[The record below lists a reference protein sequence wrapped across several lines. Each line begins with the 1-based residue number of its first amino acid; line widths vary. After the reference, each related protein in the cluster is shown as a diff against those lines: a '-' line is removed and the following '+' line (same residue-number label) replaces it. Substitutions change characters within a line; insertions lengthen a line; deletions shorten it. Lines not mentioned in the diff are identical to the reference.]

1 MAMDESEKIGWFSVV
16 INSFL
21 VILKIVL
28 ARLSGSIALLAD
40 AIHSL
45 SDVISSATVLAGI
58 KISKR
63 KSARFPYGLFKV
75 ENLVCLISSLFIF
88 FAGYEI
94 VQTVLF
100 KEESLKPEF
109 LPYAMAGV
117 LVTMAITFFFSR
129 YELRE
134 GERIGSP
141 SLVADAQHIR
151 TDMFSSAVILCGL
164 LGGLFHWPLDKVAA
178 LLVVVL
184 VFRSGY
190 TILLD
195 ALRVLLDA
203 SLDFDS
209 MDKVKS
215 VILSHPQVTSIHSL
229 RGRNSGRFKFIE
241 ADIGLRVRELE
252 RAHHVSQQI
261 EAEISKS
268 VPNVDRVLIHY
279 EPEKKETRV
288 CAIPLAEDKVSLS
301 NHFGEAPY
309 YYIVQMREKDRS
321 IIEES
326 ILTNPFKD
334 EEKGKGLKVSNW
346 LLQQSV
352 DTVYNS
358 KSLEGKGPGYVLSD
372 ADVEIVVTEIKQ
384 LSKILQELQSGAEKE
399 DQNARR

>member
-1 MAMDESEKIGWFSVV
+1 MAVNQGEKIGLFSVG
-16 INSFL
+16 INSSL
-21 VILKIVL
+21 VLIKVIL
-28 ARLSGSIALLAD
+28 AYLSGSIALLAD

-45 SDVISSATVLAGI
+45 ADVISSATVLAGI

-63 KSARFPYGLFKV
+63 QSTRFPYGLFKV

-100 KEESLKPEF
+100 REESLKREF

-117 LVTMAITFFFSR
+117 LVTMAITFLFSR

-134 GERIGSP
+134 GEKIGSP
-141 SLVADAQHIR
+141 SLIADAQHIR

-184 VFRSGY
+184 VFRSGV
-190 TILLD
+190 IIFLD
-195 ALRVLLDA
+195 AIRVLLDA
-203 SLDFDS
+203 SLDFES

-215 VILSHPQVTSIHSL
+215 AILSHPQVTSIHSL

-268 VPNVDRVLIHY
+268 VPNVDRILIHY

-288 CAIPLAEDKVSLS
+288 CAIPLEEDKVSLS
-301 NHFGEAPY
+301 NHFGEAPF
-309 YYIVQMREKDRS
+309 YYIAQMRERDRS
-321 IIEES
+321 IIEER
-326 ILTNPFKD
+326 ILTNPYKN
-334 EEKGKGLKVSNW
+334 EEKGRGLKVSNW

-358 KSLEGKGPGYVLSD
+358 KSLDGKGPGYVLSD
-372 ADVEIVVTEIKQ
+372 ADVNIVITEANRLEDVLKEVGIGDGKD
-384 LSKILQELQSGAEKE
+384 SG
-399 DQNARR
+399 